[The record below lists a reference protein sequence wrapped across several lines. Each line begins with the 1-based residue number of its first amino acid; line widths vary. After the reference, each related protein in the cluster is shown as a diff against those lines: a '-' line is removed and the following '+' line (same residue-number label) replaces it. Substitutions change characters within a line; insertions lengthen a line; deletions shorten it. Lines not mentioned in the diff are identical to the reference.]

1 MGGSR
6 GIGPAAVGV
15 LTAAVLATAGCD
27 TQVVGRP
34 TFAEPPRPA
43 TTPAAQ
49 PTGTPSTTGPATT
62 GPAPT
67 TQPSS
72 TPAAGTVPT
81 EFGGTWTG
89 NMSQPNSVLP
99 HWLATLVLTA
109 GRSGGTFTVGT
120 ICHGPVVVLS
130 ASPTRLTLREVI
142 GSDPTNRCAASGTIT
157 MQRTSPIRATMR
169 WVDSDHADN
178 IATGTLGR
186 H

>member
-1 MGGSR
+1 MGASR
-6 GIGPAAVGV
+6 GVRPAAVGV

-34 TFAEPPRPA
+34 TFAEPSRPA
-43 TTPAAQ
+43 TTPAAA
-49 PTGTPSTTGPATT
+49 PTGTPSTT

-89 NMSQPNSVLP
+89 NMNQPNSVLP

-109 GRSGGTFTVGT
+109 GRNGGTFTVGT
-120 ICHGPVVVLS
+120 ICRGLVVVLS

-142 GSDPTNRCAASGTIT
+142 VSDPTSRCAASGTIA